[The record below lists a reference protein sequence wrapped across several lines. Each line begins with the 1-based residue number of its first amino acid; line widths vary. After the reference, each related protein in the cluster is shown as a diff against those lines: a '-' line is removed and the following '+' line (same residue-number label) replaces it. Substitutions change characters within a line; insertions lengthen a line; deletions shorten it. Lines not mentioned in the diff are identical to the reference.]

1 MHNDENDKLFV
12 KSLKKYFPDLTFRFE
27 KISKEYLEQLYRRLP
42 EFQKG
47 ATSIYVEMLK
57 QKARKLKRMTD
68 LTHIE
73 ALDVV
78 ADMAGWH
85 NWRSIKIEDEAH
97 ARQLIDAEKGRKN
110 LDANFNAESRLS
122 SRSGL

>member
-1 MHNDENDKLFV
+1 
-12 KSLKKYFPDLTFRFE
+12 
-27 KISKEYLEQLYRRLP
+27 
-42 EFQKG
+42 
-47 ATSIYVEMLK
+47 
-57 QKARKLKRMTD
+57 MTD

-110 LDANFNAESRLS
+110 LDANFNAENPMEEEYRRYLKH
-122 SRSGL
+122 RK